1 MNRKMKSLAV
11 LSALTA
17 VVALGSGCAA
27 RGQDAGREVVQEVG
41 NDITVLDNPESLSY
55 EQTPAS
61 AIVRIDDVRGTDW
74 LSDEAIIVSRENK
87 DVSPVPAEGTT
98 WYPSKLYVRTLDSG
112 KETPLIGGGS
122 NDNQGY
128 ALLSPNRAYLFY
140 KTFDLQSNTGKG
152 YILDMATSQSRSFT
166 GADAMELQNGLWV
179 DNDSLLYSELT
190 GAVNEVSVDH
200 DGALDSK
207 LLLQTRSPFL
217 NNLAYIGNRLYF
229 SNGSGLLLVHD
240 FRSENTAVAL
250 LKNVVWMT
258 PSPDGSQL
266 AVVRRVK
273 SGAMELVVT
282 DVKGNVLQTLAQD
295 FQIYGVAWSPDGS
308 RIAYSG
314 LTENG
319 TARGVYLADVAAGS
333 SSELQVDVK
342 FISDPLR
349 FSPSGD
355 RLLISTTVPDE
366 NRGVNRFVT
375 YLVAVK
381 QQA

>member
-1 MNRKMKSLAV
+1 MNRKMKRLAA
-11 LSALTA
+11 LAALTA
-17 VVALGSGCAA
+17 VVAVGNGCAA
-27 RGQDAGREVVQEVG
+27 RGQDAGREVVKEVG
-41 NDITVLDNPESLSY
+41 NDITVLDNPVSLTY
-55 EQTPAS
+55 EQAHAS

-74 LSDEAIIVSRENK
+74 LSDDAIIVSKENK
-87 DVSPVPAEGTT
+87 DVSPTAAEGTS
-98 WYPSKLYVRTLDSG
+98 WYPTKLYVRTLDGG
-112 KETPLIGGGS
+112 KETPLTGGDA
-122 NDNQGY
+122 NVNQGY

-166 GADAMELQNGLWV
+166 GADAMELQNGLWI
-179 DNDSLLYSELT
+179 DNDSLLYSDLS
-190 GAVNEVSVDH
+190 GAVNEVSVGA
-200 DGALDSK
+200 DGSLDSE

-217 NNLAYIGNRLYF
+217 NNLAYIGNRLYY
-229 SNGSGLLLVHD
+229 SNGSGILLVD
-240 FRSENTAVAL
+240 AFRTDNTAAVL

-266 AVVRRVK
+266 AVVRRVR

-282 DVKGNVLQTLAQD
+282 DVQGKVVQALAQD
-295 FQIYGVAWSPDGS
+295 FQIYGAAWSPDGT
-308 RIAYSG
+308 RLAYSG

-319 TARGVYLADVAAGS
+319 TARGIYVADVAEGS
-333 SSELQVDVK
+333 SAELQVDVK

-381 QQA
+381 